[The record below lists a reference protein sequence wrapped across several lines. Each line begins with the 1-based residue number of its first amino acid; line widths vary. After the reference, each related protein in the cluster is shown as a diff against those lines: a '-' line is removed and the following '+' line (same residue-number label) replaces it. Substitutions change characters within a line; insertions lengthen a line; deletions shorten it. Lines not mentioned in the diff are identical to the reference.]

1 MIRLFELAGWLLSGI
16 PIVLRIAGARLAGR
30 VAFRFLGRLRRNAIE
45 NMAVVIGA
53 PASDPRVKSLARES
67 MMQFAEHAVDLPIFH
82 RSSDEELRLRTVS
95 NSADEHV
102 AAARAHGNGVIFV
115 TAHFGNWDLAGA
127 CVAHD
132 IPMMVVQ
139 ETFASSEANELFRR
153 IRAGKNMRAVQ
164 LGSAARPVMRA
175 LRGNGLVG
183 IMVDRPTLGE
193 GVDVEFFGR
202 RTQIPAGAAK
212 LAIRA
217 GAPVL
222 VGGAIRNRDQ
232 TFTVLGFPPIFP
244 NGANSREDEV
254 QRISQAMMRDIE
266 SLIRRRPEQWYM
278 FRAMWP
284 KGSVSEGKPSRAVGM
299 AA

>member
-1 MIRLFELAGWLLSGI
+1 MLSGI

-30 VAFRFLGRLRRNAIE
+30 VAFRFMGQLRRNAIE

-53 PASDPRVKSLARES
+53 PVSDPRVKSLARES
-67 MMQFAEHAVDLPIFH
+67 MMQFAEHAVDMPIFH
-82 RSSDEELRLRTVS
+82 RSSGEELLLRTGS
-95 NSADEHV
+95 NSAQENV

-115 TAHFGNWDLAGA
+115 TAHFGNWEIAGA
-127 CVAHD
+127 SVTHD
-132 IPMMVVQ
+132 VPMMVVQ
-139 ETFASSEANELFRR
+139 ETFASSEANELLRR

-164 LGSAARPVMRA
+164 LGSAARPVMRT

-183 IMVDRPTLGE
+183 IMADRPTPGE

-217 GAPVL
+217 GAPLL
-222 VGGAIRNRDQ
+222 VGGAIRNRDH
-232 TFTVLGFPPIFP
+232 TYSILGFPPIFP
-244 NGANSREDEV
+244 NDGNSREDEV
-254 QRISQAMMRDIE
+254 QRVSQAMMRDIE

-284 KGSVSEGKPSRAVGM
+284 RDSVLEGKPSRAVGM